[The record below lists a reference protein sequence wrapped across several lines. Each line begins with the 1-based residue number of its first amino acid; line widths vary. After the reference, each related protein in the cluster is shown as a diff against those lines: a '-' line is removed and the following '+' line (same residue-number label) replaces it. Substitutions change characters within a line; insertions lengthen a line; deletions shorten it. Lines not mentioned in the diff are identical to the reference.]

1 MGQGFFLNSD
11 LKRTTM
17 VDYTFLKAIKSLLAV
32 VKATPGYIDYKVT
45 IEDVSRGVK
54 VLVQSS
60 KNETLYGRVLPYD
73 CLENQ
78 YHSYLN
84 IEDCVYILV
93 NCFNNLGYEP
103 SSIEILTEGF
113 TIKVVKL
120 DGNRITP
127 SKIYSI

>member
-17 VDYTFLKAIKSLLAV
+17 VDYTFLKAFKSLLALT
-32 VKATPGYIDYKVT
+32 KATPGHVDYKVT
-45 IEDVSRGVK
+45 IEDVSNGVK

-60 KNETLYGRVLPYD
+60 KETVYARVFAYD

-78 YHSYLN
+78 FHSHLN
-84 IEDCVYILV
+84 VTDCIYMLV
-93 NCFNNLGYEP
+93 KGFNNLGYEP
-103 SSIEILTEGF
+103 SSIEIPTEGF
-113 TIKVVKL
+113 TIKEVKL

-127 SKIYSI
+127 SKIVFVH